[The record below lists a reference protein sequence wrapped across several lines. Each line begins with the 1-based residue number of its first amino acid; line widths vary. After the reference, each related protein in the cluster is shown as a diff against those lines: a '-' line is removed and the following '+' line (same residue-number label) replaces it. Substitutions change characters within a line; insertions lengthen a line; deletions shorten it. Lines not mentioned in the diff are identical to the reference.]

1 MYYEGDELVCLFC
14 GGLVDAPIE
23 SDSGDSNPDGWRF
36 SHSFFSFFFL
46 FFFSL
51 LLCFSCRVTCPTV
64 LLLLMSCNLFVVCIG
79 QVQTI
84 LFFKVEQ
91 SYVFVFYD
99 VGLTYIYCAQLYRKM
114 SWLFEKKKKKTQIL
128 TDLFHLRN
136 ATYIC
141 LIF

>member
-1 MYYEGDELVCLFC
+1 MIYPLWFIQSDLSSVIFTSKHSKNISTIQTREWAGDARHVERHTKKSFEASRRCKICGMYYEGDELVCLFC

-79 QVQTI
+79 
-84 LFFKVEQ
+84 
-91 SYVFVFYD
+91 
-99 VGLTYIYCAQLYRKM
+99 
-114 SWLFEKKKKKTQIL
+114 
-128 TDLFHLRN
+128 
-136 ATYIC
+136 
-141 LIF
+141 

>member
-1 MYYEGDELVCLFC
+1 MEMLCDLSSVIYPKRFILCDFHFQTLKKYFHNSNSRVSWRCTSRRATHQEELRSFSKVQNLWHVLWRWWARVPFC

-64 LLLLMSCNLFVVCIG
+64 LLLLMSCNLFLVCTG
-79 QVQTI
+79 
-84 LFFKVEQ
+84 
-91 SYVFVFYD
+91 
-99 VGLTYIYCAQLYRKM
+99 
-114 SWLFEKKKKKTQIL
+114 
-128 TDLFHLRN
+128 
-136 ATYIC
+136 
-141 LIF
+141 